1 MDHIIGAGHYQILI
15 PTYAVISLLKL
26 KIFPSKHTF
35 SSF

>member
-1 MDHIIGAGHYQILI
+1 MDHIIGTGHYQIVI
-15 PTYAVISLLKL
+15 PTYAALLLLKL